1 MLGKRGSLISAFFC
15 QIRAVSG
22 TPVFSL
28 KFHSGKCSLYSF
40 SALLILYSFL
50 IQWNSPR
57 LYGDHAG
64 ECPPARFGKM
74 AFFRFLTYKKM
85 DLQHLLDLVNSTS
98 FIEAV
103 TGKLTNFIALS
114 DLMLT
119 NDNPLIPD
127 PESCDVP
134 IIL

>member
-1 MLGKRGSLISAFFC
+1 
-15 QIRAVSG
+15 
-22 TPVFSL
+22 
-28 KFHSGKCSLYSF
+28 
-40 SALLILYSFL
+40 
-50 IQWNSPR
+50 
-57 LYGDHAG
+57 
-64 ECPPARFGKM
+64 
-74 AFFRFLTYKKM
+74 M